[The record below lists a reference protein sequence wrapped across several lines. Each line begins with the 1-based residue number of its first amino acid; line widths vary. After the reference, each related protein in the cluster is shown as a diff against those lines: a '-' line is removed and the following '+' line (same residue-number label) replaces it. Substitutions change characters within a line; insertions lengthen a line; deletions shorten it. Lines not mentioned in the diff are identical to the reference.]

1 VLAREP
7 QTLTGRLGR
16 RLLLVTQEAA
26 RVDADLTVLGGVGS
40 ERSRR
45 PHHEPYTA
53 PPPLFIAI
61 FSLVTGPWARRAP
74 RGDLYALA
82 RRIVGGTA
90 LHLAVIIYAVFLL
103 GLQGTGLWLLGGRF
117 R

>member
-7 QTLTGRLGR
+7 QTLTGHLG
-16 RLLLVTQEAA
+16 RLLLVTLEAA

-53 PPPLFIAI
+53 PPLFIAI